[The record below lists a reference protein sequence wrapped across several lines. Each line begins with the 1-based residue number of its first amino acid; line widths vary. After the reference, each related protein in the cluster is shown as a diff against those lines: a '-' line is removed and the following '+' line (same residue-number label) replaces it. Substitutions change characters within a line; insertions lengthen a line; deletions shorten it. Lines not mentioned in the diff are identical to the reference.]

1 MVKLMHRWLL
11 FSECTIFPGF
21 KRLMACPTAGRNWK
35 IRLEFLPGIPDSM
48 NPWRLH
54 NGISSWN
61 KEYMFK
67 HQKSPRFIGVLS
79 SAASVATGAVDL
91 QCLNIC
97 GILRST
103 TVATLRKLSRWTC
116 LCRDAQV
123 LEKKTE
129 LGRVVEYWD
138 LWNLSLQVLY
148 CS

>member
-11 FSECTIFPGF
+11 LSECTIFPGF
-21 KRLMACPTAGRNWK
+21 QGLILPNCGKKLDNSAG
-35 IRLEFLPGIPDSM
+35 ISTIPDSM